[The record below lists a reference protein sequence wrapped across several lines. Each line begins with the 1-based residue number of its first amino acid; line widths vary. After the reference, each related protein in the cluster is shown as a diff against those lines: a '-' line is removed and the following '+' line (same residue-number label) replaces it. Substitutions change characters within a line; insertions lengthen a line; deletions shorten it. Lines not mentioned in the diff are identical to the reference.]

1 VKKTNQNTQRLMAV
15 SRKIRLTCKWLI
27 FCLPVLCALYWT
39 FFNRIYHMGPLPPL
53 PVRVD
58 HDLPG
63 LTRFLAFVVDLI
75 PMGVIIY
82 GLGKLEGL
90 FGLYEKGRIFTAQN
104 VAYFRSLGRTLIV
117 WVGFDVVRNSL
128 LSMVLTLDN
137 PPGQRVITVGLG
149 SADFTAIFVGIVVL
163 IISWVMDEG
172 RKIQEDQAL
181 IV

>member
-1 VKKTNQNTQRLMAV
+1 MENTQRIIAV
-15 SRKIRLTCKWLI
+15 SRKLRLTCKGLI
-27 FCLPVLCALYWT
+27 ICLPILYGVFWAL
-39 FFNRIYHMGPLPPL
+39 FNQLYTMGPLIPL

-63 LTRFLAFVVDLI
+63 LTRFLAFMVDMI

-82 GLGKLEGL
+82 GLQKLEGL
-90 FGLYEKGRIFTAQN
+90 FLLYENGLIFTEQHVN
-104 VAYFRSLGRTLIV
+104 CFRSLGRALIV
-117 WVGFDVVRNSL
+117 WVGCDVVRNSL
-128 LSMVLTLDN
+128 LSVVLTLDN

-149 SADFTAIFVGIVVL
+149 SADFAAVFVGIVVL

-172 RKIQEDQAL
+172 RKIQEEQAL